1 MESETDN
8 VASFLPKIRR
18 ILPPL
23 LPDLETLDDILKWR
37 REMIRALRK
46 GEGCYDKKLA
56 EKLSGCCNRVGERCQ
71 LPMCPLCVHQLGSS
85 LVVEMLACMGLSSLW
100 KTDLQIS
107 VFFATVPGTSYPI
120 GQLDQIDLGSIG
132 RRIRRQYKR
141 LGFPLAVSVVD
152 ISLIEDSSGEN
163 APSWEGL
170 CF

>member
-1 MESETDN
+1 
-8 VASFLPKIRR
+8 
-18 ILPPL
+18 
-23 LPDLETLDDILKWR
+23 
-37 REMIRALRK
+37 
-46 GEGCYDKKLA
+46 
-56 EKLSGCCNRVGERCQ
+56 
-71 LPMCPLCVHQLGSS
+71 
-85 LVVEMLACMGLSSLW
+85 MGLSSLW

-120 GQLDQIDLGSIG
+120 GQLDQIDLRSIG

>member
-1 MESETDN
+1 
-8 VASFLPKIRR
+8 
-18 ILPPL
+18 
-23 LPDLETLDDILKWR
+23 
-37 REMIRALRK
+37 MIRALRK

-120 GQLDQIDLGSIG
+120 GQLDQIDLRSIG

-141 LGFPLAVSVVD
+141 FGVPARGVRRRHIAD
-152 ISLIEDSSGEN
+152 
-163 APSWEGL
+163 
-170 CF
+170 